1 MDGTHSPQE
10 PEVRFSPPERPECRI
25 FHGNYARLEPI
36 DAVRHTPELFAAASH
51 AGGDQ
56 SWAYLPCGPFETEEQ
71 MGARVQEWQTSKDQ
85 VFFAIRDLDTGAAC
99 GVASFMRINQAMGV
113 IEIGHIWMAP
123 RLQRTRAA
131 TEAIFTM
138 MDHAL
143 TDLGYRRLEW
153 KCNAAN
159 AASRSAAE
167 RFGFSYEGTFRQ
179 HMVVKGR
186 NRDTAWFSI
195 LDAEWPDLRRMFV
208 NWLDLENFGPDKSQ
222 IRRLKD
228 CG

>member
-1 MDGTHSPQE
+1 MDSNPFPQE
-10 PEVRFSPPERPECRI
+10 PPVRFTPPNGPERRI

-36 DAVRHTPELFAAASH
+36 DAERHTPELFAAATH
-51 AGGDQ
+51 DDGDR
-56 SWAYLPCGPFETEEQ
+56 SWAYLPCGPFETKEQ
-71 MGARVQEWQTSKDQ
+71 MGARVLDWQASPAQ
-85 VFFAIRDLDTGAAC
+85 VFFTIRDLDTGLGG

-113 IEIGHIWMAP
+113 IEIGYIWMSP

-131 TEAIFTM
+131 TEAIFMM
-138 MDHAL
+138 MDHAM

-167 RFGFSYEGTFRQ
+167 RFGFTYEGTFRQ

-195 LDAEWPDLRRMFV
+195 LDTEWPDLRRKFI
-208 NWLDLENFGPDKSQ
+208 NWLAIENFGPGRKQ
-222 IRRLKD
+222 IRRLKECD
-228 CG
+228 